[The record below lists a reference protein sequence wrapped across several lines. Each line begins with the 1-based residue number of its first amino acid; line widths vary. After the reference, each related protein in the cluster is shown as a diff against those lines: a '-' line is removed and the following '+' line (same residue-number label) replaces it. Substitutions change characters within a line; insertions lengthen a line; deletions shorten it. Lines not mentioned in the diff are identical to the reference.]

1 MRRGGAGTI
10 VSFANVVLL
19 RSGRPLLWRSGQILA
34 AGRRGDIAT
43 GSRECSGHTYSQ
55 RCFVRVC
62 KNECSVQSFQVLVQW
77 NYSTPTAAAGVSIS
91 FIVHHSSGRHDTGC
105 RLHRIDHLPTGAQPA
120 NQITNCPT
128 SSSCFMKVL
137 FKID

>member
-34 AGRRGDIAT
+34 AGRRGDTAT
-43 GSRECSGHTYSQ
+43 GSRECSGHTY
-55 RCFVRVC
+55 RYIVVNTRTDPLTTGFGGVC
-62 KNECSVQSFQVLVQW
+62 KNECSVQSFQVLLQW

-91 FIVHHSSGRHDTGC
+91 FIVHHSSRRHDTGR
-105 RLHRIDHLPTGAQPA
+105 RLQRDRPSANRGATRRP
-120 NQITNCPT
+120 
-128 SSSCFMKVL
+128 K
-137 FKID
+137 